1 MSRKILIV
9 EDDVVISTDLK
20 ITLEN
25 TNQEVIGICETGE
38 DAVNLSEKKKPDA
51 VIMDIGLKGKMN
63 GIEASQKILNLDI
76 PVIYTTASKDME
88 VFEKANIIPA
98 YGFITKPFGSKKLT
112 VYVELAINKKE
123 SERKRRILIEKISK
137 ECQTKDQVKE
147 KLKDVDKYLY
157 ERLNDQKIKL
167 APEYTKPEILVV
179 EDDTIISLTIK
190 MKLEEKGYTV
200 ISGITTGE
208 EALKVIEKHNPDLIV
223 MDIKLKGG
231 ITGIEVSEQIKDLDI
246 PIIYLTGNDDVTF
259 LIKALETTP
268 DAYLLKP
275 FENQELQYA
284 VTLALKKHY
293 NEINILLNRLLMN
306 KN

>member
-112 VYVELAINKKE
+112 VYVDR
-123 SERKRRILIEKISK
+123 RKRR
-137 ECQTKDQVKE
+137 
-147 KLKDVDKYLY
+147 
-157 ERLNDQKIKL
+157 
-167 APEYTKPEILVV
+167 
-179 EDDTIISLTIK
+179 
-190 MKLEEKGYTV
+190 
-200 ISGITTGE
+200 
-208 EALKVIEKHNPDLIV
+208 
-223 MDIKLKGG
+223 
-231 ITGIEVSEQIKDLDI
+231 
-246 PIIYLTGNDDVTF
+246 F
-259 LIKALETTP
+259 L
-268 DAYLLKP
+268 
-275 FENQELQYA
+275 
-284 VTLALKKHY
+284 
-293 NEINILLNRLLMN
+293 
-306 KN
+306 